1 MRNTIP
7 PAARGGVRSSQES
20 SPAQN
25 AANAGQTQRPR
36 FRKNHKFLHL
46 HDWPF
51 ARISADKETMP
62 YQRRFPAPIAQML
75 SLESRRLFAVAFPTA
90 YEQYLV
96 ELINRGRANPTA
108 EATRYGTDLNEGL
121 NPGRISTTPKQPLA
135 INPLLT
141 DAARKHSQWMIDHD
155 IFSHYEGSVDPE
167 ARMRAAGY
175 PFNLP
180 WTWGEN
186 IGWSGSTGSVDATQT
201 TAEIHQD
208 LYVDSTTT
216 GRGHRLNLMNNGF
229 REIGPGVVTGAFTTG
244 PTYNAV
250 MITEDFGSSGNG
262 VFLTGVAYS
271 DGVTNDDFYTPGE
284 GLGGVLVRA
293 VRVSDGAASQATTW
307 ASGGYSLALAAGTY
321 TVTASGGGLGGT
333 VTYNNVVIGSENV
346 KRDFTPD
353 SLDTDFATIA
363 DGKLTV
369 LGTTASDAISITK
382 DAIAYTITRNGTATT
397 LNASGVT
404 SIDVYAD
411 DGDDYVLIGSGVT
424 LGAYIV
430 AANGNDVIRGGD
442 GPDTI
447 TAGAGKDQV
456 FGGLGDDRLGGNGG
470 HDRLCGE
477 HGRDRL
483 YGGLGNDA
491 AQIDEGLDTHE
502 TVEELLA

>member
-1 MRNTIP
+1 MSYRRT
-7 PAARGGVRSSQES
+7 
-20 SPAQN
+20 PAQ
-25 AANAGQTQRPR
+25 
-36 FRKNHKFLHL
+36 
-46 HDWPF
+46 
-51 ARISADKETMP
+51 
-62 YQRRFPAPIAQML
+62 IAQMS
-75 SLESRRLFAVAFPTA
+75 SLESRRLLAAVFPTA
-90 YEQYLV
+90 HEQYLV

-121 NPGRISTTPKQPLA
+121 NPGQISSTPKQPLA

-141 DAARKHSQWMIDHD
+141 DAARKHSQWMIDND
-155 IFSHYEGSVDPE
+155 IFSHYEGSADPE

-186 IGWSGSTGSVDATQT
+186 IGWSGSTGSIDVTQK
-201 TAEIHQD
+201 TAEIHED
-208 LYVDSTTT
+208 LYVDAAIA

-229 REIGPGVVTGAFTTG
+229 REIGGGVVTGAFTTG

-262 VFLTGVAYS
+262 VFLTGVAYG
-271 DGVTNDDFYTPGE
+271 DGVTDDDFYTPGE
-284 GLGGVLVRA
+284 GLGGVLVKA
-293 VRVSDGAASQATTW
+293 TRVSDSAAFQATTW

-333 VTYNNVVIGSENV
+333 VAYGNVVVRTENV
-346 KRDFTPD
+346 KRDFTPAD
-353 SLDTDFATIA
+353 LDTDFATIA
-363 DGKLTV
+363 DGKLTI
-369 LGTTASDAISITK
+369 LGTSVSDSITVTK
-382 DAIAYTITRNGTATT
+382 DATAYTVTRNGTATT

-404 SIDVYAD
+404 SIDIFAD

-424 LGAYIV
+424 LGAYV
-430 AANGNDVIRGGD
+430 VGANGNDVIQGGD

-447 TAGAGKDQV
+447 TAGAGKDKAY
-456 FGGLGDDRLGGNGG
+456 GGLGDDRVNGNGG
-470 HDRLCGE
+470 HDRLAGE
-477 HGRDRL
+477 HGRDRIYGGDGDDIMEGGSLPDRLWGEAGNNVFYGHGGDDKFYSRNGSADSL

-491 AQIDEGLDTHE
+491 AQIDVGIDTHE